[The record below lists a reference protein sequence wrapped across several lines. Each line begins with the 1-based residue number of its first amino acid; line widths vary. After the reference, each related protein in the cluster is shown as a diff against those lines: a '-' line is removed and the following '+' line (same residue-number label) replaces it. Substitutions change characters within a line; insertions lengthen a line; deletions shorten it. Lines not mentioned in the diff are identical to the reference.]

1 MRGALYAWVLLLAAC
16 SDYEVKPTLP
26 EPTGDTAGDCPD
38 PSAAWGVAT
47 DPACVVDPPVGSF
60 SPVVEW
66 QWTTNATYADY
77 DDIMSTPAVAN
88 LTDDN
93 GDGLIDDNDIPDIVF
108 TSFANGGYTSAGT
121 LTAISGDGS
130 GTWWSI
136 YDPGGYHIYASGGV
150 AIGDIDADGLPE
162 VCTAGVEAAVV
173 CVKADG
179 SLKWVGGTEIYGYGA
194 PAFADVDGDGY
205 SEVVYGR
212 QLLDTDGTLLWTGTG
227 GAGWWLSFAVDLD
240 DDGRMEVV
248 AGNTVYRGNGDLLW
262 TDATNDGPGA
272 VGDFDL
278 DGTPE
283 VVHTAAGTV
292 VVTNLDGTVRW
303 QTAHPG
309 GGNGGPPTVADFD
322 NDGLPE
328 VGVAGAATY
337 TVFDTDGTV
346 LWSMPV
352 SDYSSTVTGSSVFD
366 FEGDGAADVVY
377 ADELTLWVYDGATGA
392 VKLQDDGH
400 ASGTLYEY
408 PLIVDVDND
417 GSTEIVLPSNNYAY
431 TGYNGITVIG
441 DATNSWRPSR
451 PVWNQFAYH
460 ITNVEDDGG
469 IPAAPEANWERWNSF
484 RANGSLYGLS
494 TDLADLA
501 PGTADICA
509 LRCDEGIVEVMVSVQ
524 NTGLAGTPD
533 FNVGVYQDTTFLTG
547 STLSLAAGAAQ
558 HVGPFEITDAQWD
571 RGMVVRVDDGGG
583 VEECDET
590 DNSVD
595 LGRWPCA
602 ADGAAEE

>member
-1 MRGALYAWVLLLAAC
+1 MSPPAPLALLGALLAAC
-16 SDYEVKPTLP
+16 SDYEVKPFIDEP
-26 EPTGDTAGDCPD
+26 EEPIPPEECPEVER
-38 PSAAWGVAT
+38 PWSVST
-47 DPACVVDPPVGSF
+47 DASCLVDPPVGGF
-60 SPVVEW
+60 TPVVEW
-66 QWTTNATYADY
+66 QWTTNATYPDY

-93 GDGLIDDNDIPDIVF
+93 GDGRIDSDDIPDIVF
-108 TSFANGGYTSAGT
+108 TSFANGGYTTAGT

-136 YDPGGYHIYASGGV
+136 YDPGGYHIFASGGV

-162 VCTAGVEAAVV
+162 VCTSGVEVAVV
-173 CVKADG
+173 CVNADG
-179 SLKWVGGTEIYGYGA
+179 SLKWGGGTEIYGYGA
-194 PAFADVDGDGY
+194 PALADIDGDGL

-212 QLLDTDGTLLWTGTG
+212 QLLDHRGALLWTGTG

-240 DDGRMEVV
+240 DDGRLEVI
-248 AGNTVYRGNGDLLW
+248 AGNTVYRGNGEVLW
-262 TDATNDGPGA
+262 TDATTDGPGA

-278 DGTPE
+278 DGIPE
-283 VVHTAAGTV
+283 VVHTTAGTV
-292 VVTNLDGTVRW
+292 VVTNVDGTVRW
-303 QTAHPG
+303 QAIHPG

-328 VGVAGAATY
+328 VGVAGAAAY
-337 TVFDTDGTV
+337 SVFDTDGTV

-377 ADELTLWVYDGATGA
+377 ADELTLWVFDGATGM
-392 VKLQDDGH
+392 VKLQDEGH

-431 TGYNGITVIG
+431 TGYNGITIIG

-460 ITNVEDDGG
+460 ITNVGDDGD
-469 IPAAPEANWERWNSF
+469 IPADQEPNWDRWNNF
-484 RANGSLYGLS
+484 RAGGTLYGLS
-494 TDLADLA
+494 TDLADLS
-501 PGTADICA
+501 PGTPEICS
-509 LRCDEGIVEVMVSVQ
+509 LRCDAGVVEVIIPVQ
-524 NTGLAGTPD
+524 NTGLADTPD
-533 FNVGVYQDTTFLTG
+533 FNVGIYRGATFV
-547 STLSLAAGAAQ
+547 AGATLTLPPGEAE
-558 HVGPFEITDAQWD
+558 HIGPFELTEADWD
-571 RGMVVRVDDGGG
+571 RGMIVRVDDAEV
-583 VEECDET
+583 VEECDEA
-590 DNSVD
+590 DNTVE
-595 LGRWPCA
+595 LGRWPC
-602 ADGAAEE
+602 GRE

>member
-1 MRGALYAWVLLLAAC
+1 MRGARVVFVLLAAAC
-16 SDYEVKPTLP
+16 SDYEVKPHVTPPEGDSGVLP
-26 EPTGDTAGDCPD
+26 EECALPSDPWAVPTD
-38 PSAAWGVAT
+38 AA
-47 DPACVVDPPVGSF
+47 CLVDPPVGTF

-66 QWTTNATYADY
+66 QWTANPTYADY
-77 DDIMSTPAVAN
+77 DDIMSTPSVGN

-93 GDGLIDDNDIPDIVF
+93 ADGVIDDNDIPDIVF

-130 GTWWSI
+130 GTHWSI
-136 YDPGGYHIYASGGV
+136 YDPGGYHIFSSGGV

-162 VCTAGVEAAVV
+162 VCTAGVEVAVV
-173 CVKADG
+173 CVNADG

-194 PAFADVDGDGY
+194 PAFADVDADGQ
-205 SEVVYGR
+205 SEVVFGR

-240 DDGRMEVV
+240 GDGRMEII
-248 AGNTVYRGNGDLLW
+248 AGNTVYRGNGNLLW
-262 TDATNDGPGA
+262 TDATTDGPGA

-283 VVHTAAGTV
+283 IVHTTAGTV
-292 VVTNLDGTVRW
+292 VVTNIDGVVRW

-328 VGVAGAATY
+328 VGVAGAAAY

-431 TGYNGITVIG
+431 SGYNGITVIG

-460 ITNVEDDGG
+460 ITNVDDDGG
-469 IPAAPEANWERWNSF
+469 IPTNEEPNWERWNNF
-484 RANGSLYGLS
+484 RAGGTLYGLS

-501 PGTADICA
+501 PGAPVICD
-509 LRCDEGIVEVMVSVQ
+509 LRCDEGVVEVMVPVE
-524 NTGLAGTPD
+524 NTGLADTPS
-533 FNVGVYQDTTFLTG
+533 FNVGVYQGTTFVTG
-547 STLSLAAGAAQ
+547 VTLSLAAGAAQ
-558 HVGPFEITDAQWD
+558 HTGPFQLTQAQWD
-571 RGMVVRVDDGGG
+571 RGMVVRVDVDRV

-595 LGRWPCA
+595 LGRWPC
-602 ADGAAEE
+602 E